1 MTDQPI
7 YFSGGAGGSGGSY
20 TAIASLQPSINP
32 FEVVRSFERALCDYT
47 GAPYAVTTTSCTMAL
62 LLAVACMI
70 DVVAKKNPHMARE
83 REHKIDISIPRRTYV
98 SVPMSII
105 HAGARPVFRNEE
117 WSGSYQ
123 LQPFPVWDCAR
134 LFTSGMFVPN
144 TMQCVSFHWSKTLGI
159 QQGGAILHDNPF
171 ADEWLRRARFDGRRE
186 GLPPKYDDFDM
197 IGWHCYMAPETAA
210 AGLMRIGLLPK
221 HNPPLPNDDYPD
233 LSQMR
238 IFR

>member
-62 LLAVACMI
+62 LLAA
-70 DVVAKKNPHMARE
+70 AWHLSNPQMWR
-83 REHKIDISIPRRTYV
+83 DISIPKRTYV

-105 HAGARPVFRNEE
+105 HAGGKVKFRDED
-117 WSGSYQ
+117 WLGSYR
-123 LQPFPVWDCAR
+123 LEPTPIWDSAR
-134 LFTSGMFVPN
+134 LFTSGMFVQN

-171 ADEWLRRARFDGRRE
+171 ADEWLRRARFDEIGRA
-186 GLPPKYDDFDM
+186 
-197 IGWHCYMAPETAA
+197 HV
-210 AGLMRIGLLPK
+210 
-221 HNPPLPNDDYPD
+221 
-233 LSQMR
+233 
-238 IFR
+238 

>member
-1 MTDQPI
+1 MTNQPI
-7 YFSGGAGGSGGSY
+7 YSSGGAGGAGGSY
-20 TAIASLQPSINP
+20 TVVSSLQPSINP

-62 LLAVACMI
+62 LLAVACMRE
-70 DVVAKKNPHMARE
+70 KLWGGNPL
-83 REHKIDISIPRRTYV
+83 HKISIPRRTYV

-105 HAGARPVFRNEE
+105 HAGCYPIFRDED
-117 WSGSYQ
+117 WLGSYQ
-123 LQPFPVWDCAR
+123 LMPLPIWDCAR

-186 GLPPKYDDFDM
+186 GVPPKADDFDL